1 MNHMPKIPDNKARLE
16 VVVSKEL
23 KKALIELIYSKYK
36 TVHRG
41 VLSAEV
47 ESALWDWIH
56 RHAHTHTENKA
67 NPIDHPSRHEKI
79 IRIKQWLIS
88 HGFSYQFTDT
98 AFKQA
103 VVEALGYSDPRTI
116 KKYLEL
122 GTRLGYWKKLNDKV
136 YELL

>member
-1 MNHMPKIPDNKARLE
+1 MKNMPRIPPDKTRLE
-16 VVVSKEL
+16 VVVSRDL
-23 KKALIELIYSKYK
+23 KQALLRLIQSKYK

-79 IRIKQWLIS
+79 LKIKRWLIS

-103 VVEALGYSDPRTI
+103 VVEALGYTDNRTVR
-116 KKYLEL
+116 KYLEL
-122 GTRLGYWKKLNDKV
+122 GAQLGYWKKINEKV
-136 YELL
+136 YEIL